1 MQFMKNPSE
10 LIGKQITR
18 ITEYWGGR
26 LAIFT
31 DDSVIVLKGTERYDC
46 DELIVV
52 SEGDLDN
59 YELYSLGIITEAEKD
74 KRQKRDEQIRANAK
88 AALSAAVFDAQTIL
102 EEEQANAQLI
112 SAAPDMIEAL
122 KAVVEFPK
130 AGYTSALVR
139 KAIAKAE
146 GK

>member
-74 KRQKRDEQIRANAK
+74 KRQKRDEQIRANA
-88 AALSAAVFDAQTIL
+88 
-102 EEEQANAQLI
+102 QAELRLRQRGRQDTRH
-112 SAAPDMIEAL
+112 APWL
-122 KAVVEFPK
+122 
-130 AGYTSALVR
+130 R
-139 KAIAKAE
+139 
-146 GK
+146 